1 MALNYI
7 VYNNKTCKKLKFL
20 SDKAILTFNNIC
32 KEYNSF
38 YIDDYVYVTL
48 KCYDILKKELIS
60 IETDDEISFDLFK
73 ITFEEYKNEN
83 LKIIEDLIILYK
95 KGENIDYVLTTAI
108 EQYNIIN
115 NKNVKLNYELIPF
128 LSIEEILNIFN

>member
-1 MALNYI
+1 MTLNYI
-7 VYNNKTCKKLKFL
+7 VYNKTCKKLKFL

-38 YIDDYVYVTL
+38 YVDDYVYVTL
-48 KCYDILKKELIS
+48 NCYNMLKKELTS
-60 IETDDEISFDLFK
+60 VETDDEILFDLVK
-73 ITFEEYKNEN
+73 ITFDEYKNEN

-95 KGENIDYVLTTAI
+95 KGENVANVLTAAI

-115 NKNVKLNYELIPF
+115 NKNVKLNYELISF

>member
-1 MALNYI
+1 MTLNYI
-7 VYNNKTCKKLKFL
+7 VYNKNCKKLKFL

-38 YIDDYVYVTL
+38 YVDDYVYVTL
-48 KCYDILKKELIS
+48 NCYNMLKKELTS
-60 IETDDEISFDLFK
+60 VETDDEILFDLVK
-73 ITFEEYKNEN
+73 ITFDEYKNEN

-95 KGENIDYVLTTAI
+95 KGENVANVLTAAI

-115 NKNVKLNYELIPF
+115 NKNVKLNYELISF

>member
-7 VYNNKTCKKLKFL
+7 IYNNKTCKKLKFL

-32 KEYNSF
+32 KEHDSF

-95 KGENIDYVLTTAI
+95 KGENVANVLTTAI

-115 NKNVKLNYELIPF
+115 NKNVKLNYESIPF
-128 LSIEEILNIFN
+128 LSIEEILNIF